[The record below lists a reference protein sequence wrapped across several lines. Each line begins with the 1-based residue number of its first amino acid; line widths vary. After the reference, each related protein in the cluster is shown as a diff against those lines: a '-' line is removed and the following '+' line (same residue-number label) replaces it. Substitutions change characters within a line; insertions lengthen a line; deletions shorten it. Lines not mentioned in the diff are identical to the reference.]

1 MQPASKALNQHTSA
15 PWRAAS
21 AWSASTTVCD
31 SAPKSRRLFLTGAK
45 VGTKSLVAGTN
56 TLATITQA
64 NPTPRSDKQ
73 PPRHH
78 PRAVAC
84 RARMVRSDGHRP
96 PVKQQ
101 EGLFLLCE
109 QFLGFVAAMYHAS
122 YDSIAKTTSRSVT
135 QPSPLCRAELTAI
148 AIVRYPVSN
157 LPHQPP
163 HQRRPVS
170 G

>member
-1 MQPASKALNQHTSA
+1 
-15 PWRAAS
+15 
-21 AWSASTTVCD
+21 
-31 SAPKSRRLFLTGAK
+31 
-45 VGTKSLVAGTN
+45 
-56 TLATITQA
+56 
-64 NPTPRSDKQ
+64 
-73 PPRHH
+73 
-78 PRAVAC
+78 
-84 RARMVRSDGHRP
+84 MVHSDGHRP

-109 QFLGFVAAMYHAS
+109 KFLGFIAEIYHAS

-135 QPSPLCRAELTAI
+135 QPVPRRRAELTAI